1 MNNVHEF
8 PRKEANATGG
18 GPESWTRRG
27 TRPTGESSTMI
38 RSQPIEDESEER
50 DVLVRKACP
59 PSTGVAARSALAGGH
74 SSRFWLEWGT
84 KSRRASYESSDTSWG
99 SSGSPS
105 PGLTS
110 WPSTCPHC
118 CRVSD
123 LSAACP
129 SCPGRCLPVQEL
141 NSASSPCHR

>member
-1 MNNVHEF
+1 MKVKKEKFLPGKPAHDQREW
-8 PRKEANATGG
+8 PREAH
-18 GPESWTRRG
+18 WR
-27 TRPTGESSTMI
+27 
-38 RSQPIEDESEER
+38 
-50 DVLVRKACP
+50 
-59 PSTGVAARSALAGGH
+59 VAH
-74 SSRFWLEWGT
+74 SSRFWLDWGT
-84 KSRRASYESSDTSWG
+84 NVRTVSCGSSDTSSD

-118 CRVSD
+118 CRASD